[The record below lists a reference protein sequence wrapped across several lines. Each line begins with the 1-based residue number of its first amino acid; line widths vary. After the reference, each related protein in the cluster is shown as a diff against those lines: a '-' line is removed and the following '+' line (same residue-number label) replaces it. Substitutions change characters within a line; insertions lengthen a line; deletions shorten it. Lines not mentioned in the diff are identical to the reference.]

1 LKEQAMLNILTEAL
15 LLAAGQRP
23 ASTAQRRNRD
33 ANWSERF
40 PSRQTRDLDQSVQGL
55 NTKRDL
61 NW

>member
-1 LKEQAMLNILTEAL
+1 MLNILTEAL

-23 ASTAQRRNRD
+23 ASTPQRRARD
-33 ANWSERF
+33 AQWNDRF
-40 PSRQTRDLDQSVQGL
+40 PSRQIRDLDQSVQGL

>member
-1 LKEQAMLNILTEAL
+1 MLNILTEAL

-23 ASTAQRRNRD
+23 ASTVQRRNRD

-40 PSRQTRDLDQSVQGL
+40 PSRQTRDLDQSVQAL

>member
-1 LKEQAMLNILTEAL
+1 MLNILTEAL

-23 ASTAQRRNRD
+23 ASTAERRTRD
-33 ANWSERF
+33 ANWNDRF
-40 PSRQTRDLDQSVQGL
+40 PSRLIRDLDQSVQGM

>member
-1 LKEQAMLNILTEAL
+1 MLNILTEAL

-23 ASTAQRRNRD
+23 TSTGQRRTRD
-33 ANWSERF
+33 AAWSDRF
-40 PSRQTRDLDQSVQGL
+40 PSRQIRDLDQSVQGL